1 MLLKI
6 LLFLFKMFN
15 ETSNSNIFDNINELD
30 APSNNL
36 NNNTKVEWYICKAQS
51 IKIKEWSKLQKL
63 KIDSNTGKRYM
74 NIPIAKIL
82 DIDPSL
88 VKECKVSL

>member
-1 MLLKI
+1 
-6 LLFLFKMFN
+6 MFN

-30 APSNNL
+30 APPNNL
-36 NNNTKVEWYICKAQS
+36 DDNTKVEWYICKAQS
-51 IKIKEWSKLQKL
+51 IKIKELSKPQKP
-63 KIDSNTGKRYM
+63 KVDPNTEKRYM

-82 DIDPSL
+82 DVDPSL